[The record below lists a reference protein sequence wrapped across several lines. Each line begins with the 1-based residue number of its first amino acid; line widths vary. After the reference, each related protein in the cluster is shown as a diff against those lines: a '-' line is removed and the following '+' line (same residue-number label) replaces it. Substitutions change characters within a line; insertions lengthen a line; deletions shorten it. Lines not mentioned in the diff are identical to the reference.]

1 MGTKRIKR
9 IEDEVG
15 IGAAIR
21 DARIAV
27 GITQA
32 SLASA
37 LGVTYQQ
44 VQNYEKGSVRIA
56 ASTLKTIAKVFN
68 VPVGSLFE
76 LRPRDG
82 SVIHEGLSLPS
93 QLVTRRRPPTS
104 RPASIATSSTTRPS
118 TSGAGG

>member
-9 IEDEVG
+9 TEDEVG

-56 ASTLKTIAKVFN
+56 ASSLKAVADFLD
-68 VPVGSLFE
+68 VPVGSFFSAQ
-76 LRPRDG
+76 PRRG
-82 SVIHEGLSLPS
+82 HATHEGLS
-93 QLVTRRRPPTS
+93 PP
-104 RPASIATSSTTRPS
+104 P
-118 TSGAGG
+118 